1 MDQLVSRLLLY
12 GDLGK
17 DSILVKLEETFQEWK
32 GSAAPRQTLVR
43 RIYDQVK
50 RLLDLAT
57 DYGFDENLWQNY
69 LTFLLMTNENSFS
82 LITERVGELEGT
94 VNHFAKSDFG
104 VFRALFHYD
113 FGPIEADLGIDCFT
127 TLCNYTSIYKH
138 ERRYNKNVSEK
149 VRDLS
154 RRLAAAQ
161 DDETFFQL
169 VTGHYR
175 QYGVGLIGLNK
186 AFRIRS
192 GPEGVSLI
200 PIYNTDKVMLRD
212 LVGYESQKEQLRGNT
227 EAFLAGRSTNNV
239 LLYGDAG
246 TGKSSSVKA
255 LINEYYDQGLRM
267 IEIYKHQFRDL
278 SAVIAMV
285 KNRNYRFIIFI
296 DDLSFEE
303 NEVEY
308 KFLKAVI
315 EGGVETKPDNIHL
328 QPPQPHPGDLEGP
341 GGHGARERRAP
352 LGHLGGKALPVRPLR
367 GAHQLLHPQPKP
379 VQGDRPLPGPAPGA
393 GRSRGRAAG
402 GGQQMGAAPRRGL
415 RPHGPAVHQLHGGHP
430 AQPGGINHGDRERG
444 PPDPGR
450 LSGDPRGPALC
461 LLLPHRGGGLLAG
474 GQRGGRL

>member
-12 GDLGK
+12 GELEEE
-17 DSILVKLEETFQEWK
+17 SILRRLAELFQDWK
-32 GSAAPRQTLVR
+32 GGERPRQALIR
-43 RIYDQVK
+43 GLYRQVK

-82 LITERVGELEGT
+82 LITERAGEQAGS
-94 VNHFAKSDFG
+94 VHHFAKEDFA

-113 FGPIEADLGIDCFT
+113 FTPLEQDLGIDCFS
-127 TLCNYTSIYKH
+127 TLCRYQAIAKH

-149 VRDLS
+149 VRQLS
-154 RRLAAAQ
+154 RALAAAP
-161 DDETFFQL
+161 DEEAFFAL
-169 VTGHYR
+169 VTDHYR
-175 QYGVGLIGLNK
+175 RYGVGLLGLNK

-192 GPEGVSLI
+192 GPRGVELL

-212 LVGYESQKEQLRGNT
+212 LVGYESQKQQLRANT
-227 EAFLAGRSTNNV
+227 EAFLAGRSANNA

-246 TGKSSSVKA
+246 TGKSSSIKA

-267 IEIYKHQFRDL
+267 IELYKHQFQDL

-315 EGGVETKPDNIHL
+315 EGGVETKPDNVLLYATSNRRNLIRETWKDRGDMEL
-328 QPPQPHPGDLEGP
+328 QNEVHRSDTLEEKLSLSARFGVRINYSVPNHSQFQEIVLTLAQRQGVDLPQETLLAE
-341 GGHGARERRAP
+341 ANKWE
-352 LGHLGGKALPVRPLR
+352 LR
-367 GAHQLLHPQPKP
+367 
-379 VQGDRPLPGPAPGA
+379 
-393 GRSRGRAAG
+393 
-402 GGQQMGAAPRRGL
+402 
-415 RPHGPAVHQLHGGHP
+415 HGGVSGRT
-430 AQPGGINHGDRERG
+430 AQQFIN
-444 PPDPGR
+444 
-450 LSGDPRGPALC
+450 SV
-461 LLLPHRGGGLLAG
+461 AG
-474 GQRGGRL
+474 QYFA

>member
-1 MDQLVSRLLLY
+1 MDQLASRLLLY
-12 GDLGK
+12 GDLGQN
-17 DSILVKLEETFQEWK
+17 SILMKLAKLFQDWK
-32 GSAAPRQTLVR
+32 GNNCPRQVLVR
-43 RIYDQVK
+43 GIYDQVK
-50 RLLDLAT
+50 ALLDLAT

-82 LITERVGELEGT
+82 LITERVGELDGS
-94 VNHFAKSDFG
+94 VNHFAKNDFK

-113 FGPIEADLGIDCFT
+113 FGPIERDLGIDCFS
-127 TLCNYTSIYKH
+127 TLCRYKSIYKH

-154 RRLAAAQ
+154 RRLAAAR
-161 DDETFFQL
+161 DEEEFFTL

-186 AFRIRS
+186 AFRIKS
-192 GPEGVSLI
+192 GPDGVSLI
-200 PIYNTDKVMLRD
+200 PIYNTDKVMLSD
-212 LVGYESQKEQLRGNT
+212 LIGYEAQKAQLRGNT
-227 EAFLAGRSTNNV
+227 EAFLAGRSANNA

-267 IEIYKHQFRDL
+267 IEIYKHQFQDL

-315 EGGVETKPDNIHL
+315 EGGVETKPDNVLLYATSNRRNLIRETWKDRGDMEHENDVHRSDTLEEKLSLSARFGTRIHYSIPNHNQFKDMVL
-328 QPPQPHPGDLEGP
+328 SLAHRAGVEATDQEILAEANKWELRH
-341 GGHGARERRAP
+341 GGISGRTAQQFINYMS
-352 LGHLGGKALPVRPLR
+352 
-367 GAHQLLHPQPKP
+367 GAHT
-379 VQGDRPLPGPAPGA
+379 AT
-393 GRSRGRAAG
+393 
-402 GGQQMGAAPRRGL
+402 
-415 RPHGPAVHQLHGGHP
+415 
-430 AQPGGINHGDRERG
+430 
-444 PPDPGR
+444 
-450 LSGDPRGPALC
+450 
-461 LLLPHRGGGLLAG
+461 
-474 GQRGGRL
+474 

>member
-12 GDLGK
+12 GDLGQ
-17 DSILVKLEETFQEWK
+17 DSILMKCAKIFQDWK
-32 GSAAPRQTLVR
+32 GNNCPRQVLIR
-43 RIYDQVK
+43 GIYDQVK

-82 LITERVGELEGT
+82 LITERAGRLDGS
-94 VNHFAKSDFG
+94 VNHFAKNDFN

-113 FGPIEADLGIDCFT
+113 FSAIEGDLGVDCFT
-127 TLCNYTSIYKH
+127 TLCQYKAIAKH

-149 VRDLS
+149 VLDLS
-154 RRLAAAQ
+154 RRLAKAQ
-161 DDETFFQL
+161 DEEEFFDL

-186 AFRIRS
+186 AFRIKS
-192 GPEGVSLI
+192 GAKGVELI

-212 LVGYESQKEQLRGNT
+212 LVGYEDQKAQLRGNT
-227 EAFLAGRSTNNV
+227 EAFLAGRSSNNA

-315 EGGVETKPDNIHL
+315 EGGVETKPDNVLLYATSNRRNLIRETWKDRADMEHDNDVHHSDTL
-328 QPPQPHPGDLEGP
+328 EEKLSLSARFGTRISYSIPSKKQFKDIVLELAKRQQIAIPEETILAEANKWELRHGGVSGRTAQQFINYLSGAHPG
-341 GGHGARERRAP
+341 
-352 LGHLGGKALPVRPLR
+352 K
-367 GAHQLLHPQPKP
+367 
-379 VQGDRPLPGPAPGA
+379 
-393 GRSRGRAAG
+393 
-402 GGQQMGAAPRRGL
+402 
-415 RPHGPAVHQLHGGHP
+415 
-430 AQPGGINHGDRERG
+430 
-444 PPDPGR
+444 
-450 LSGDPRGPALC
+450 
-461 LLLPHRGGGLLAG
+461 
-474 GQRGGRL
+474 